1 MPSIDSFRTKRGVAR
16 FTGDSV
22 LFEESFIGYFRA
34 LYRGYWQS
42 EYFYR
47 KAIFIGYI
55 FGLLFAIGWTVSAVW
70 AGDVLLLAG
79 LLIFLVALLVLNY
92 LQGFRSPDR
101 IQFDDIEDISSTRG
115 QKGLTRP
122 RLVITYTRNGEQYKR
137 RVNLPSLYTDYG
149 QEAFDSAVEAFDERG
164 FDTD

>member
-1 MPSIDSFRTKRGVAR
+1 MPSIDSFRTRRGVAR

-22 LFEESFIGYFRA
+22 LFEESFTGYFRA

-42 EYFYR
+42 EYWRR

-55 FGLLFAIGWTVSAVW
+55 FCLLFAIGWTLSAVW

-79 LLIFLVALLVLNY
+79 LFTFIVALLALNY

-101 IQFDDIEDISSTRG
+101 IQLDNIEDISSTRG

-122 RLVITYTRNGEQYKR
+122 RLVITYTNDGSQYKR

-149 QEAFDSAVEAFDERG
+149 QEAFDCAAKAFDERG

>member
-1 MPSIDSFRTKRGVAR
+1 M
-16 FTGDSV
+16 
-22 LFEESFIGYFRA
+22 
-34 LYRGYWQS
+34 
-42 EYFYR
+42 
-47 KAIFIGYI
+47 
-55 FGLLFAIGWTVSAVW
+55 SAVW